1 MTNLKGW
8 MTNLKTDKSLIAIR
22 MFRTAA
28 YEVNYFQA
36 VSFVQGSLLPLVA
49 GNDFAIQ
56 FYGYAVGF
64 HAERCDE
71 RA

>member
-1 MTNLKGW
+1 M
-8 MTNLKTDKSLIAIR
+8 R

-28 YEVNYFQA
+28 YEVNYFEA

-71 RA
+71 RG